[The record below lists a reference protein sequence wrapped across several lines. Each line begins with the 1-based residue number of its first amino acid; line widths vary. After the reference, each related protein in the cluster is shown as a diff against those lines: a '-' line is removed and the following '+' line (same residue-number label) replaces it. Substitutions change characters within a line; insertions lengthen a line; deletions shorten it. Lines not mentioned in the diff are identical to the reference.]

1 MNEPTLD
8 INGKKYYRAT
18 YNLCPVCDPDHEE
31 RYLCVKLETSNK
43 DVVLECP
50 TCDYM
55 ITVAASMINTNANK
69 AKRLGMV
76 DDVELDEE

>member
-1 MNEPTLD
+1 MNEPKLE
-8 INGKKYYRAT
+8 INGKKYYSAT
-18 YNLCPVCDPDHEE
+18 YNLCPVCDPDYEQ
-31 RYLCVKLETSNK
+31 RYLCVKFETSNK

-50 TCDYM
+50 ICDYN
-55 ITVAASMINTNANK
+55 ITVAASMININADK